1 MKNQV
6 LRDWYVVQM
15 DEEVNQFVE
24 NKLRNKVP
32 SKHWN
37 LEFKI
42 LEFFM

>member
-1 MKNQV
+1 
-6 LRDWYVVQM
+6 M
-15 DEEVNQFVE
+15 DEEGVNQFVE

-42 LEFFM
+42 LEFLLL